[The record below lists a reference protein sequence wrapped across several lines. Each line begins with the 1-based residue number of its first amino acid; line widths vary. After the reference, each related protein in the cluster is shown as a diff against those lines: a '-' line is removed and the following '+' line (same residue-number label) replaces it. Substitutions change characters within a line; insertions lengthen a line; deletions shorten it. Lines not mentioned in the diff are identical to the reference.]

1 MKYVTISEVQL
12 NEGRV
17 YKDVN
22 GDTWIVNKGQL
33 VSIVDKSVRIC
44 DVYSLK
50 EVMRIKFEEVKGWRG
65 LERDTPIL
73 VSRDKE
79 KWEYAHFSHYDS
91 GKVFVFPNG
100 RTSWTRGED
109 VPVNVLFAKL
119 EHSIEDEMQSKEM
132 RSN

>member
-1 MKYVTISEVQL
+1 MTISEVKL
-12 NEGRV
+12 NEGKV
-17 YKDVN
+17 YKDGN

-33 VSIVDKSVRIC
+33 VSIVDKYVKIC

-50 EVMRIKFEEVKGWRG
+50 ELMGMKFEEIKGWMG

-100 RTSWTRGED
+100 KQVGRG
-109 VPVNVLFAKL
+109 AKMYL
-119 EHSIEDEMQSKEM
+119 
-132 RSN
+132 

>member
-1 MKYVTISEVQL
+1 MTISEMKL
-12 NEGRV
+12 NEGKV
-17 YKDVN
+17 YKDGN
-22 GDTWIVNKGQL
+22 GDTWVVNKGQL
-33 VSIVDKSVRIC
+33 VSMVNRYVKIC

-50 EVMRIKFEEVKGWRG
+50 ELMGMKFEEIKGWMG

-100 RTSWTRGED
+100 KTSWTRGDD
-109 VPVNVLFAKL
+109 VPVNYLFAKL
-119 EHSIEDEMQSKEM
+119 EHSIEDEMQSREM
-132 RSN
+132 RFN